1 VVIVVELRAEIEA
14 FLEVG
19 PARGQLTADGEIPAP
34 RPTAQAHA
42 DLELPLEGLGEE
54 LAAHVHEPLLQTLVY
69 PMTEDVEEPVL
80 AAGLPDLSGHRTA
93 ARSPSD
99 QRSDIDD
106 R

>member
-1 VVIVVELRAEIEA
+1 LRSGLPEISS
-14 FLEVG
+14 
-19 PARGQLTADGEIPAP
+19 PPREIPAP